1 MEYGAME
8 IDPGSLMHRAIEL
21 EAVRVCYAP
30 SKSLVLDIPY
40 LRIDQGERIALIGSS
55 GSGKTTLLRLINGY
69 VQPDAGLV
77 SVLGMP
83 ITPATVRRR
92 SLRRCV
98 GFIFQDFHLVERAT
112 VFENVL
118 WGRLGRVNW
127 LSSLFGWFSEADKL
141 AAMRAIAEVD
151 LIAQV
156 CKRVDRLSG
165 GQQQRV
171 AIARV
176 LSQQAEIIL
185 ADEPVSNL
193 DPALTHDILSL
204 LSGIA
209 QRYGTTLV
217 MTLHQPDLA
226 RQYADR
232 IIALHDGHVVY
243 DGKASDLTDA
253 QIAQIYSRSNHS
265 KSDHSKPEDHQAFK
279 VKSHLSEV
287 R

>member
-8 IDPGSLMHRAIEL
+8 IDSGSLIHPAVEL

-30 SKSLVLDIPY
+30 SQSLVLDIPY
-40 LRIDQGERIALIGSS
+40 LKIDPGERIALIGSS

-69 VQPDAGLV
+69 VQSDAGLV

-127 LSSLFGWFSEADKL
+127 LRSLFGWFSEADKL

-151 LIAQV
+151 LITQV
-156 CKRVDRLSG
+156 CKRVDQLSG

-176 LSQQAEIIL
+176 LAQQAEIIL

-204 LSGIA
+204 LSEIT
-209 QRYGTTLV
+209 QRHGATLV

-226 RQYADR
+226 RQYTDR
-232 IIALHDGHVVY
+232 IIALHHGQVVY

-253 QIAQIYSRSNHS
+253 QIAQIYSRSDHS
-265 KSDHSKPEDHQAFK
+265 KSDHSKPEDHQTFK
-279 VKSHLSEV
+279 VRSHPSEV

>member
-1 MEYGAME
+1 
-8 IDPGSLMHRAIEL
+8 
-21 EAVRVCYAP
+21 
-30 SKSLVLDIPY
+30 
-40 LRIDQGERIALIGSS
+40 
-55 GSGKTTLLRLINGY
+55 
-69 VQPDAGLV
+69 
-77 SVLGMP
+77 MP

-118 WGRLGRVNW
+118 WGKLGRVNW
-127 LSSLFGWFSEADKL
+127 LRSLCGWFSEADKL

-151 LIAQV
+151 LITQV
-156 CKRVDRLSG
+156 CKRVDQLSG

-176 LSQQAEIIL
+176 LAQQAEIIL

-204 LSGIA
+204 LRQIA
-209 QRYGTTLV
+209 QRHGSTLV

-232 IIALHDGHVVY
+232 IIALHHGQVVY

-253 QIAQIYSRSNHS
+253 QIAQIYGRA
-265 KSDHSKPEDHQAFK
+265 DYSKPEDNQAFK
-279 VKSHLSEV
+279 VSSYPSEV

>member
-1 MEYGAME
+1 
-8 IDPGSLMHRAIEL
+8 
-21 EAVRVCYAP
+21 
-30 SKSLVLDIPY
+30 
-40 LRIDQGERIALIGSS
+40 
-55 GSGKTTLLRLINGY
+55 
-69 VQPDAGLV
+69 
-77 SVLGMP
+77 
-83 ITPATVRRR
+83 
-92 SLRRCV
+92 
-98 GFIFQDFHLVERAT
+98 
-112 VFENVL
+112 
-118 WGRLGRVNW
+118 
-127 LSSLFGWFSEADKL
+127 
-141 AAMRAIAEVD
+141 MRAIAEVD

>member
-232 IIALHDGHVVY
+232 IIALHHGQVVY

-253 QIAQIYSRSNHS
+253 QIAQIYGRA
-265 KSDHSKPEDHQAFK
+265 DYSKPEDNQTFK
-279 VKSHLSEV
+279 VRSHPSEV